1 MLTSFQAWYYF
12 CFGITLALYLFI
24 LFRKK
29 DTPSA
34 PPSTPGIGGIAPSS
48 SSSTTKRIY
57 LNLFFI
63 DRTEFIH
70 NIIRS
75 KVPRSRPLVRALA
88 KRAAVALLKDGIV
101 TKVSQG
107 LCKSLQE
114 RMEVMG
120 IKCTITL
127 AYNQAAYA
135 ALEMSFQTIDLY
147 QFFLYGAGEEQAKKI
162 TNILNRYSWPAITEY
177 LKKFLLGIVIGKLMV
192 QLPLTIKEKLY
203 NKMNTAIE
211 IVSCTEEDQGPFFV
225 QTLCQLNEKES
236 VSAKDS
242 NKPESSKES
251 STSRSEVPSPPSASK
266 EYSPRAAN
274 TSYNYTMKQTKSKDS
289 DDDDVAF

>member
-1 MLTSFQAWYYF
+1 M
-12 CFGITLALYLFI
+12 LYL
-24 LFRKK
+24 LVLLRKK
-29 DTPSA
+29 DA
-34 PPSTPGIGGIAPSS
+34 PSTPPITPGGNGPSQNLQL
-48 SSSTTKRIY
+48 TMKRIY

-75 KVPRSRPLVRALA
+75 KVPKSRPLVRALA

-120 IKCTITL
+120 IKCTVNL

-135 ALEMSFQTIDLY
+135 ALELSFQTVDLY
-147 QFFLYGAGEEQAKKI
+147 QFFLFGAGEAQAKKI
-162 TNILNRYSWPAITEY
+162 TDALDRYSLPAITDF
-177 LKKFLLGIVIGKLMV
+177 LKRFLLGIVVGKLMV
-192 QLPLTIKEKLY
+192 QLPFTIKEKLY

-211 IVSCTEEDQGPFFV
+211 VVSCTEEEQGPFFV
-225 QTLCQLNEKES
+225 QTLGQLNEKE
-236 VSAKDS
+236 KDS
-242 NKPESSKES
+242 LKES
-251 STSRSEVPSPPSASK
+251 NIKDSSTRAEPVNSAPSPAPAPKDMSPRTHISTSPATNNYSMKPSK
-266 EYSPRAAN
+266 G
-274 TSYNYTMKQTKSKDS
+274 KDS
-289 DDDDVAF
+289 DDDVNF